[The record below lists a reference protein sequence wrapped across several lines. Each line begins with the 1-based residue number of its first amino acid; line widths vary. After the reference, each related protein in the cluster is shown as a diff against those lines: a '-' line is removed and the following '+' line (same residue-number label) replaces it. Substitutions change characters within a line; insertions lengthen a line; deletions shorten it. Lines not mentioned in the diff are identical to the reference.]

1 MRSAA
6 LNFAVKTAFGE
17 RFADKRLLSATI
29 FFYNN
34 DMKTDIVA
42 EIRKFN
48 RAYTAVIGILNGTY
62 LDSGITLTE
71 IRTLYEIMRI
81 DGCTA
86 KDVGTRLRLDAGY
99 MSRVVGRLCASGLVT
114 RTRSQSDGRAYE
126 LSLTAEGLAAVGR
139 LNEKSDDMISA
150 LISDVSERRRDEL
163 VAAMRSISEIL
174 GLED

>member
-1 MRSAA
+1 M
-6 LNFAVKTAFGE
+6 NFAVKTAFGE
-17 RFADKRLLSATI
+17 RFAGKRLLSATI

-62 LDSGITLTE
+62 LDSGIT
-71 IRTLYEIMRI
+71 
-81 DGCTA
+81 
-86 KDVGTRLRLDAGY
+86 
-99 MSRVVGRLCASGLVT
+99 
-114 RTRSQSDGRAYE
+114 
-126 LSLTAEGLAAVGR
+126 VGR

>member
-1 MRSAA
+1 M
-6 LNFAVKTAFGE
+6 NFAVKTAFGE
-17 RFADKRLLSATI
+17 RFVSKRLLSATI
-29 FFYNN
+29 FCYNN